1 LVSIEHGTVKG
12 TAMMAR
18 RFALF
23 CVSWLLFALA
33 PLHADPVASAV
44 ETITPASVV
53 FDLKI
58 PDVPVVDQDG
68 RKLNFYADLVKGRT
82 VAINFIFTTC
92 TTICPQ
98 LTMAMRRTQQ
108 ELAARVGRD
117 VWLVSVSVDPTTDVP
132 ERLRRFAARFD
143 VGPGW
148 TFVTGRKTDIDRL
161 LSALGN
167 SGSGSDHA
175 TTVLIGNEPAGHWVR
190 SSGLAPVSTNVKLI
204 IDAAAARP
212 STRF

>member
-1 LVSIEHGTVKG
+1 LVSIEGGTLKG
-12 TAMMAR
+12 TTRMAKR
-18 RFALF
+18 VSLF
-23 CVSWLLFALA
+23 SAFWLTFWLA
-33 PLHADPVASAV
+33 PLNAGPVTSAL
-44 ETITPASVV
+44 ETFAPVPAA

-58 PDVPVVDQDG
+58 PDVPISDQDG
-68 RKLNFYADLVKGRT
+68 RKLNFYSDLIKGKT

-108 ELAARVGRD
+108 QLGARVGRD
-117 VWLVSVSVDPTTDVP
+117 VWLVSVSVDPATDVP
-132 ERLRRFAARFD
+132 ERLHRFAAKFD

-161 LSALGN
+161 LRALGN
-167 SGSGSDHA
+167 NGGGSDHA

-204 IDAAAARP
+204 VDAVGARP

>member
-1 LVSIEHGTVKG
+1 
-12 TAMMAR
+12 MAG

-23 CVSWLLFALA
+23 AVSLLVFWLA
-33 PLHADPVASAV
+33 PFGAEPLTSAV
-44 ETITPASVV
+44 ERIQTAPAV

-58 PDVPVVDQDG
+58 PDVPIADQDG
-68 RKLNFYADLVKGRT
+68 RKLNFYSDLIKGRT

-98 LTMAMRRTQQ
+98 LTMAMRRVQQ
-108 ELAARVGRD
+108 QLGARVGRD
-117 VWLVSVSVDPTTDVP
+117 IWLVSVSVDPTTDLP
-132 ERLRRFAARFD
+132 ERLHRFADKFD

-161 LSALGN
+161 LRALGN
-167 SGSGSDHA
+167 DGGGSDHT
-175 TTVLIGNEPAGHWVR
+175 TTVLIGNEPAGHWLR